1 MKKSDVGLLLYIV
14 GLIIALTL
22 ISGCVAKHPKCAAY
36 DKVETIKWYEKNNGY
51 VNVFASTL

>member
-36 DKVETIKWYEKNNGY
+36 DKVETIK
-51 VNVFASTL
+51 